1 MTTTTCRILVALD
14 GSPASEAALSEVER
28 MSEGGASV
36 HLLHVLP
43 MLPLS
48 VDSTSAGVMAGHDHA
63 LAYLGGLRERLPD
76 LRGLD
81 LIRTGDPAD
90 AILQVAL
97 EFNIDLIAMGT
108 HVRSGVAKWL
118 MGSVAETVLRGS
130 QLPILLSQ
138 PGILPAHKTLRRILV
153 PLDGSE
159 ESLMIL
165 PIVKRIA
172 FRTSAEI
179 VFLHVSER
187 PPAPHPRAGSPAGI
201 GASEDPREKIL
212 KLADLLEKSDLSFW
226 QTVAQGDVVEEIGT
240 HAKTLD
246 VDLIAMCTQG
256 SRDLERT
263 IVGSAAMEV
272 LGRSDRAV
280 LLQRPV
286 AAGVAPRAWKLH
298 ESRG

>member
-1 MTTTTCRILVALD
+1 MTMTCRILVALD

-28 MSEGGASV
+28 MAGGGASV
-36 HLLHVLP
+36 HFLHVVPL
-43 MLPLS
+43 LPLS
-48 VDSTSAGVMAGHDHA
+48 VDATSAGVMAGHDHA
-63 LAYLGGLRERLPD
+63 LSYLGGLRERLPD
-76 LRGLD
+76 VRGLD

-108 HVRSGVAKWL
+108 HVRSGVAKGF

-130 QLPILLSQ
+130 QLPVLMSR
-138 PGILPAHKTLRRILV
+138 PGILPAHKTLRRILI

-165 PIVKRIA
+165 PIVQSMAI
-172 FRTSAEI
+172 RTAAEI

-187 PPAPHPRAGSPAGI
+187 PLAPLPHSRFPAEIR
-201 GASEDPREKIL
+201 ASEDPREKIL
-212 KLADLLEKSDLSFW
+212 KLADLLEKSDLTFW
-226 QTVAQGDVVEEIGT
+226 QTVAQGDVVEEIVT
-240 HAKTLD
+240 HAETLD
-246 VDLIAMCTQG
+246 VDLIAMSTQG
-256 SRDLERT
+256 SRDMERT
-263 IVGSAAMEV
+263 IVGSAAMKV
-272 LGRSDRAV
+272 MGRSDRAV

-286 AAGVAPRAWKLH
+286 ANTIDPRAWKFH